1 MSASV
6 FRIITLASSLLQS
19 VPIGTNLAL
28 FHVLWTLLS
37 GRLLASRGA
46 LIPALAET
54 GLPQDAVR
62 RAWSA
67 FAYGH
72 WQLSPLVDAWHQR
85 VRTEGRWRPHHHG
98 GYRPVACDLLG
109 FFRPRLR
116 HCATTHFSQAAGQTL
131 PAIPFGILVRIGAV
145 GTKRVPL
152 PCLIVRAD
160 VNEPSEATLQRR
172 LLAQAAP
179 LLAQDEVLIC
189 DRGFPLSQLQ
199 EARVPRFVARV
210 AKNFT
215 ARRGFLPQYPGRG
228 RPATHGE
235 IVRPLP
241 RRYKGRTLAATS
253 PDRIDT
259 WIEDGQ
265 ILRAHFWDDVVRAD
279 GLPGDPT
286 FTCVVLFDPRYPEP
300 WVLVSPLSLSGAA
313 FRALY
318 LDRWPVEQV
327 PLAAKQMLGAVRQFV
342 FAPESRQRLPELSM
356 LAGALLMYAAATEPA
371 APSGF
376 WDRAAQPTIGRLRR
390 LLARADFPD
399 SSALPAEFRKKASPT
414 SHLPKGILGH
424 RRHRPSA
431 EPSETRCLAA

>member
-6 FRIITLASSLLQS
+6 SRIIALTASLLQY
-19 VPIGTNLAL
+19 VPVGTNLAL
-28 FHVLWTLLS
+28 FHVLWALLS

-46 LIPALAET
+46 LIPALADT
-54 GLPQDAVR
+54 GLPPDAVR
-62 RAWSA
+62 RAWA
-67 FAYGH
+67 AVAYGH
-72 WQLSPLVDAWHQR
+72 WHLSPLVDAWQKR
-85 VRTEGRWRPHHHG
+85 VRSEGRWRPHSHG

-116 HCATTHFSQAAGQTL
+116 HCPTTHFSQAAGHSL
-131 PAIPFGILVRIGAV
+131 PAIPFGILVRV
-145 GTKRVPL
+145 GEVDAKRVPL

-160 VNEPSEATLQRR
+160 PNEPSEAILQRR

-179 LLAQDEVLIC
+179 LLAEDDVLIC

-199 EARVPRFVARV
+199 EAGVPRFVARV

-215 ARRGFLPQYPGRG
+215 ARRGFLPDYKGRG
-228 RPATHGE
+228 RPATHGAL
-235 IVRPLP
+235 VRPLP
-241 RRYKGRTLAATS
+241 RRYKGRTLVATP
-253 PDRIDT
+253 PDRT
-259 WIEDGQ
+259 QAWSQDGQ
-265 ILRAHFWDDVVRAD
+265 ILRAHFWDNLVRAE

-286 FTCVVLFDPRYPEP
+286 FTCVVLFDPRHPEP

-327 PLAAKQMLGAVRQFV
+327 PLAAKQMLGALRQFV

-356 LAGALLMYAAATEPA
+356 LAGSLLMYAAATEPA

-399 SSALPAEFRKKASPT
+399 LSALPAELRKKGSPT
-414 SHLPKGILGH
+414 SHLPKGVRGH

-431 EPSETRCLAA
+431 EPSERHCRAA